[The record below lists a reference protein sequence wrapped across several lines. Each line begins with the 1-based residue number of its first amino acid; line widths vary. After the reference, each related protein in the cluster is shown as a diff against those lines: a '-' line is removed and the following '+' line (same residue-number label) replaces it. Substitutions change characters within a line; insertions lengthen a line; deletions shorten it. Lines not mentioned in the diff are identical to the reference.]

1 MSNRTLY
8 FLKWIPALVVAALSF
23 SHTVSAQVS
32 GVSFSISPAVE
43 KVMWHDNAALQ
54 GDYMYGGSLGV
65 GLGQYI
71 ELKAHYMRGWD
82 TRTQLSSLRGGDVP
96 LQERLNSIPG
106 NNVNLERF
114 GLSTV
119 LNLSTS
125 AIVPYLTGGM
135 GVVRFDTDDVIP
147 SESVFLSGG
156 AGLMISVAS
165 RYALYAQ
172 ANHIAYQ
179 YNPGST
185 FLNGA
190 TLNATGIQPLNFRN
204 IQVSQ
209 WHLQVGMKAYLGG
222 LSARGNNSGSFP
234 DEFNG
239 GLGNARFTLS
249 PVYGQI
255 SFHESVNLPSVQH
268 VVGLETGL
276 ELGPLASLNGFYWQ
290 GIDGRNG
297 LQLEKLHFAGG
308 EFRLN
313 FFESTVTPYASAG
326 GGYMFASKYETE
338 SLSRPDDLV
347 FGLLGV
353 GIDASLNRNISIT
366 GSLKSLMHTR
376 PGVDNALSRNKVV
389 MSTMFNVG
397 VRFSLG
403 QTGFRPAGR
412 RSAPDV
418 LSGTSVSG
426 IGRTASRLN
435 GTITDEQRM
444 LIMREA
450 ALTSEIAK
458 ALSNGED
465 EVVERLMEEREQIR
479 AMMTGSDQRAITI
492 PVLPSGE
499 VYIRFGNTQNTI
511 RSEASTTEGS
521 STSSG
526 STDRA
531 GVSATQTVL
540 TQEELDRRLAA
551 FERRLIELIDARAS
565 GQSPTSVVVSSQ
577 TTPVTRVQSGDATE
591 KEPGREIEGVSLV
604 TGMATPLQGMLGV
617 RVDYGT
623 FFNGKVDFQPEI
635 ILGFGSGATMYHINM
650 NAMYPLDQLT
660 WIDPLK
666 PYAGI
671 GLGILAFSNPPSN
684 ASGIQFTA
692 GFTLGAD
699 YELGPGWLFAEY
711 ANYNFFKFNRLNLGF
726 RYRL

>member
-1 MSNRTLY
+1 MSNRTLNI
-8 FLKWIPALVVAALSF
+8 LNRIPALVIAVLSF

-43 KVMWHDNAALQ
+43 HVMWHDNAALK
-54 GDYMYGGSLGV
+54 GDYMFGGSLGV

-71 ELKAHYMRGWD
+71 ELKAHYMRGWE
-82 TRTQLSSLRGGDVP
+82 THSRFSSLRGGDGP
-96 LQERLNSIPG
+96 LQERLSSIPEDK
-106 NNVNLERF
+106 VNLERF

-125 AIVPYLTGGM
+125 AVVPYLTGGM
-135 GVVRFDTDDVIP
+135 GIVRFDTDDVLQ

-156 AGLMISVAS
+156 AGLMISVVS

-204 IQVSQ
+204 AQVSQ
-209 WHLQVGMKAYLGG
+209 WHFQVGMKAYLGG

-239 GLGNARFTLS
+239 GLGNTRFTLS

-268 VVGLETGL
+268 IVGFESGL
-276 ELGPLASLNGFYWQ
+276 ELGPLVSLNGFYWQ

-313 FFESTVTPYASAG
+313 FFESTVTPFASAG
-326 GGYMFASKYETE
+326 GGYMFASNYETE
-338 SLSRPDDLV
+338 SLSRPEDLV

-353 GIDASLNRNISIT
+353 GIDASLNRNISVT

-376 PGVDNALSRNKVV
+376 PGVDNALSRNKVA

-403 QTGFRPAGR
+403 QTGFRTAGR
-412 RSAPDV
+412 RTGTEYTAGASP
-418 LSGTSVSG
+418 SGSVRTGSG
-426 IGRTASRLN
+426 SN
-435 GTITDEQRM
+435 GSITDEQRM

-450 ALTSEIAK
+450 TLTSEIAK

-465 EVVERLMEEREQIR
+465 DVAERLMEERELVR
-479 AMMTGSDQRAITI
+479 AMMTGSDQRAFTI

-499 VYIRFGNTQNTI
+499 VYIRFGNSQNTI
-511 RSEASTTEGS
+511 RSGTSSSEGTSTTGG
-521 STSSG
+521 TS
-526 STDRA
+526 DRA
-531 GVSATQTVL
+531 GAPATHTVL

-551 FERRLIELIDARAS
+551 FERRLMELIDVRLS

-577 TTPVTRVQSGDATE
+577 TTPVTRVQSGDATDM
-591 KEPGREIEGVSLV
+591 EPGREIEGVSLV
-604 TGMATPLQGMLGV
+604 TGLATPLQGMLGV

-666 PYAGI
+666 PYVGI
-671 GLGILAFSNPPSN
+671 GLGILAYSNPPSI